1 MFLPQKH
8 DCHFAKYFFLYSG
21 ELIYFTTLKENF
33 FLDEK
38 PFTLNNSLAFNFYE
52 EKIPLLTKYGIAF
65 NIFPCI
71 KSKI

>member
-8 DCHFAKYFFLYSG
+8 DCHFAKYSFLYFG
-21 ELIYFTTLKENF
+21 ELIYFTTLKDNF
-33 FLDEK
+33 FLDK
-38 PFTLNNSLAFNFYE
+38 KLFTLNNSLAFNFYE